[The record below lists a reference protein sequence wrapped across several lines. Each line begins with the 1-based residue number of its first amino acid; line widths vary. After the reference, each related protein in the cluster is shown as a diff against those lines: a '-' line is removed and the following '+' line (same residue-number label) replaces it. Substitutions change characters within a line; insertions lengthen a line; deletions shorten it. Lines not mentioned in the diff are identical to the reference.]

1 MSSSEE
7 GKLKKHEEGS
17 IGSTDKETRH
27 RSLKADPENYLK
39 RAGEFDKDFTDLYSC
54 EPFLGQISASMTKV
68 ADPNCKTAYVGIRKQ
83 NGSYEVI
90 LGYSPKFLRGLSN
103 NKVQGVLKHEI
114 YHVIFQHIFNRM
126 TASPENQRLQNWATD
141 LAINSIIGKENLPD
155 FCLIP
160 GVRPIN
166 SETKEPVFDPYSD
179 FVAKAEPMQSSDYYY
194 EELLKIRQKEQ
205 EKNGNSGNSTISIG
219 NPGGM
224 DTLDDHDGWTE
235 LDPDVAEQLKDKLGN
250 SIEKAI
256 KNASRDRRW
265 GSVPQAIQDMI
276 AKMYSNEVNWRSII
290 HNFIG
295 RSRSIERNS
304 TIKRI
309 NKKMPY
315 IHPGVKRPTVANF
328 ACFLDQSGSMSDED
342 IAQLFGELQQLA
354 NLTSI
359 DVFHFDTEIDVENK
373 MVWSKGSANP
383 KRLRTRSGGTD
394 FDAVANFL
402 NAKENRGK
410 YSGAII
416 LTDGYAPTM
425 GYVFQTKILW
435 VITETGTKESVR
447 SGDLVCQMKA
457 DKGKFNR

>member
-1 MSSSEE
+1 MSEDN
-7 GKLKKHEEGS
+7 KIKKHEEDS
-17 IGSTDKETRH
+17 IGTNKETKH
-27 RSLKADPENYLK
+27 RSAKIDPENYLK
-39 RAGEFDKDFTDLYSC
+39 RAGEFDKDFYELFSV
-54 EPFLGQISASMTKV
+54 EPFLGQISADMTKV
-68 ADPNCKTAYVGIRKQ
+68 PDPNCKTAYVGIRKQ
-83 NGSYEVI
+83 NGSYEII
-90 LGYSPKFLRGLSN
+90 LGYSPKFMRELSS
-103 NKVQGVLKHEI
+103 NKRLGVLKHEI
-114 YHVIFQHIFNRM
+114 YHVIFQHIFHRM

-141 LAINSIIGKENLPD
+141 LAINSIIGKENLPE

-166 SETKEPVFDPYSD
+166 SETGEPVFDPYSD
-179 FVAKAEPMQSSDYYY
+179 FVATAQTMQASDYYF

-205 EKNGNSGNSTISIG
+205 EKNGGGNATISIG
-219 NPGGM
+219 SPGM
-224 DTLDDHDGWTE
+224 DTLDDHDGWAD

-250 SIEKAI
+250 SIEKAL

-276 AKMYSNEVNWRSII
+276 AKLYSNEVDWRSII
-290 HNFIG
+290 KNFIG
-295 RSRSIERNS
+295 RSRSMERHS

-354 NLTSI
+354 NLTTI
-359 DVFHFDTEIDVENK
+359 DVFHFDTEIDTENK

-383 KRLRTRSGGTD
+383 KCLRTRCGGTD

-402 NAKENRGK
+402 NSKENRGR
-410 YSGAII
+410 YSGAIV

-435 VITETGTKESVR
+435 VITEHGTLESVR
-447 SGDLVCQMKA
+447 PGDLVTQMKS
-457 DKGKFNR
+457 DKGKFKKG